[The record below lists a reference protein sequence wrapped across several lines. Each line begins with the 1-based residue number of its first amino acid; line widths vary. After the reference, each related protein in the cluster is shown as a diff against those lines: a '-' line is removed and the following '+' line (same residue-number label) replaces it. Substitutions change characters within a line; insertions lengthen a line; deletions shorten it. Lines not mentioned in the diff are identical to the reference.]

1 MSLSPYYKGVCVEQS
16 VKIAVFAKCLQVFKE
31 FGRVGRLRYLCS
43 VNDSA
48 SRAQNE
54 RNCSF
59 LCRGTAYHRQ
69 EDKPGRTAFFIV
81 LNAFKEAEAQA
92 NLPVL

>member
-1 MSLSPYYKGVCVEQS
+1 MPLSPYYKGIFVEHF
-16 VKIAVFAKCLQVFKE
+16 VKTAIFGKCLQVFKG

-59 LCRGTAYHRQ
+59 
-69 EDKPGRTAFFIV
+69 
-81 LNAFKEAEAQA
+81 
-92 NLPVL
+92 

>member
-1 MSLSPYYKGVCVEQS
+1 MPLSPYYKGIFVEHF
-16 VKIAVFAKCLQVFKE
+16 VKTAIFGKCLQVFKG

-59 LCRGTAYHRQ
+59 LCRGAAYHRQ